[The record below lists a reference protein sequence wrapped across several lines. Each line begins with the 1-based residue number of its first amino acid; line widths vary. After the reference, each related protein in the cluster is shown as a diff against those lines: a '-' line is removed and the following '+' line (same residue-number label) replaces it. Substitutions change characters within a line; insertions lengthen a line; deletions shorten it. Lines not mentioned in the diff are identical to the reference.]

1 MALASL
7 ILQKT
12 RVDFETLE
20 THQGLLG
27 PVATR
32 NHKETIIESLNF
44 GGVVLVSGKVSEH
57 QLEAWWALTDGRLY
71 VNSWGW
77 CFNFNKWFA
86 VCSCLFSTF
95 SVHFWD
101 VNVVKKDCFFR
112 HHQLSTFSN
121 LALLKVACSNWI
133 LRSSFWS
140 WRPRLDWKLQ
150 PWKTTDGCVCFF
162 MFL

>member
-57 QLEAWWALTDGRLY
+57 QLEAW
-71 VNSWGW
+71 
-77 CFNFNKWFA
+77 
-86 VCSCLFSTF
+86 
-95 SVHFWD
+95 
-101 VNVVKKDCFFR
+101 
-112 HHQLSTFSN
+112 
-121 LALLKVACSNWI
+121 
-133 LRSSFWS
+133 
-140 WRPRLDWKLQ
+140 
-150 PWKTTDGCVCFF
+150 
-162 MFL
+162 